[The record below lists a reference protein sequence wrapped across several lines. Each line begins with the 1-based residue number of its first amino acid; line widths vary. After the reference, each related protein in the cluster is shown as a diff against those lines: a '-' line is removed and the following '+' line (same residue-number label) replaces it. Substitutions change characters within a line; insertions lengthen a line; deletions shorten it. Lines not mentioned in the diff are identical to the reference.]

1 MKTSILIISILLMAG
16 CASKPDYRAANN
28 GSQGYS
34 EQKISDDQYRV
45 EFKSVSNNVAD
56 AGDYALLRAAE
67 LTQAQGYD
75 WFVVTNKETFVV
87 TNKET
92 FVESKSQ
99 APTSSISASQSQQYE
114 RSCGLL
120 TCETRAR
127 PTSSVGVQVSNNDKR
142 KEVHTLIDIKMGKGI
157 KPSDNSFSAQD
168 LIENL
173 SKKAQK

>member
-1 MKTSILIISILLMAG
+1 MKTLTTIILMTLLVTA
-16 CASKPDYRAANN
+16 CSSKPDYRPANK
-28 GSQGYS
+28 GSVGYS

-67 LTQAQGYD
+67 LTQAQGYA
-75 WFVVTNKETFVV
+75 WFVVTNKETFV
-87 TNKET
+87 E
-92 FVESKSQ
+92 FKSQ
-99 APTSSISASQSQQYE
+99 APASSISASQSQQYE

-120 TCETRAR
+120 TCETRVR
-127 PTSSVGVQVSNNDKR
+127 PSNSVGVQLSNNDKR

-157 KPSDNSFSAQD
+157 KPSDNSYSAQD

>member
-75 WFVVTNKETFVV
+75 WFVVTNKETFV
-87 TNKET
+87 
-92 FVESKSQ
+92 ESKSQ
-99 APTSSISASQSQQYE
+99 APASSISASHSQQYE

-157 KPSDNSFSAQD
+157 KPSDNSYSAQD

>member
-1 MKTSILIISILLMAG
+1 
-16 CASKPDYRAANN
+16 
-28 GSQGYS
+28 
-34 EQKISDDQYRV
+34 
-45 EFKSVSNNVAD
+45 D

-75 WFVVTNKETFVV
+75 WFVVTNKETFV
-87 TNKET
+87 
-92 FVESKSQ
+92 ESKSQ
-99 APTSSISASQSQQYE
+99 APASSISASHSQQYE

-173 SKKAQK
+173 SKKA

>member
-75 WFVVTNKETFVV
+75 WFVVTNKETFV
-87 TNKET
+87 
-92 FVESKSQ
+92 ESKSQ
-99 APTSSISASQSQQYE
+99 VPASTISASHSQQYE

-157 KPSDNSFSAQD
+157 KPSDNSYSAQD

>member
-75 WFVVTNKETFVV
+75 WFVVTNKETFV
-87 TNKET
+87 
-92 FVESKSQ
+92 ESKSQ

-127 PTSSVGVQVSNNDKR
+127 PTSSVGVQISNNDKR

-173 SKKAQK
+173 SKKALK

>member
-75 WFVVTNKETFVV
+75 WFVVTNKETFI
-87 TNKET
+87 
-92 FVESKSQ
+92 ESKSQ
-99 APTSSISASQSQQYE
+99 ASTSSISASQSQQYE

-120 TCETRAR
+120 TCETRVR
-127 PTSSVGVQVSNNDKR
+127 PTSSVGLQVSNNDKR

-157 KPSDNSFSAQD
+157 KPSENSFSAQD